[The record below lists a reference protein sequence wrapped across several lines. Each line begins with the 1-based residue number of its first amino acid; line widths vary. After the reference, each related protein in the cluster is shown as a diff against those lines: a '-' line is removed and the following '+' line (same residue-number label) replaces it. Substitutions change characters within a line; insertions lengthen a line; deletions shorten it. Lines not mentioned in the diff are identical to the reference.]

1 MKKFVL
7 ILMLGFLV
15 GNVVEAQQKYAVL
28 ICGAQVHTSPGD
40 ANGMLD
46 YTGTTGFY
54 HWTEFWAEI
63 YNTWEMLIKPVD
75 LGGKGF
81 LDENVYVLYA
91 DGIDFSIPA
100 SDWIAD
106 KYNPLTYYAPYAP
119 IVDYSAT
126 KANLEMV
133 FNGLATGQGDF
144 PLLTEDDFLFLWT
157 FGHGFTGPEDEYS
170 SYLQLYPGEIYKDED
185 FASKTDQ
192 INCGKKVFWLLQCHS
207 GGFIPKL
214 EIPNNSVIE
223 FNQSKD
229 YHISLLFG
237 ETDEKLMPDPK
248 DQRNFAGRIIR
259 NSPNPFS
266 GTTEVS
272 FELNESADVMISI
285 ISELGQ
291 KHEVVHQPNVSK
303 GINRIYFSSSAYP
316 DGMYICILE
325 INGEI
330 VDTRKI
336 IIAN

>member
-15 GNVVEAQQKYAVL
+15 ANVVEAQQKYAVL

-144 PLLTEDDFLFLWT
+144 PLLTEDDFLFVWT
-157 FGHGFTGPEDEYS
+157 FGHGHIEIEETGQAAG
-170 SYLQLYPGEIYKDED
+170 LVLYPGYAMPDTY
-185 FASKTDQ
+185 FASLTEQ
-192 INCGKKVFWLLQCHS
+192 IGCEKKVLHNV
-207 GGFIPKL
+207 P
-214 EIPNNSVIE
+214 
-223 FNQSKD
+223 
-229 YHISLLFG
+229 
-237 ETDEKLMPDPK
+237 
-248 DQRNFAGRIIR
+248 FA
-259 NSPNPFS
+259 
-266 GTTEVS
+266 
-272 FELNESADVMISI
+272 
-285 ISELGQ
+285 
-291 KHEVVHQPNVSK
+291 
-303 GINRIYFSSSAYP
+303 
-316 DGMYICILE
+316 
-325 INGEI
+325 
-330 VDTRKI
+330 KI
-336 IIAN
+336 IADGNMAF